1 MLRLSWVVFF
11 FVQNQKVDNLNLQK
25 SNHQRSALAK
35 MDPFLLI
42 NVSAITRKISSQ
54 IITVTQ
60 SILFGGRTLN
70 HFPKK

>member
-35 MDPFLLI
+35 MDSFLLI
-42 NVSAITRKISSQ
+42 SVSAITRKISSQ

-60 SILFGGRTLN
+60 SILFGGRALN